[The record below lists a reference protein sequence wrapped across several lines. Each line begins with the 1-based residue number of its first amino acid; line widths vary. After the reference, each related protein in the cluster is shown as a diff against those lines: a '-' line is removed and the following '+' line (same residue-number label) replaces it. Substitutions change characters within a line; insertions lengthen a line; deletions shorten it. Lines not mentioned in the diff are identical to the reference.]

1 MKRIIAV
8 LLAVLAGTGAALA
21 ACAPNTTVLNETN
34 GDTIITET
42 AENENEGAENPP
54 SSARPDLP
62 DAPVGAQ
69 ATEMLPP
76 EPDGYSAPDQPGAID
91 YMWLSYCGKMIIPYM
106 SFAYAKDYVE
116 HEDGSRG
123 FLNADGVGFSH
134 KLPEVIGE
142 LPTVSVPFGTVLGEN
157 CTVDQIKLY
166 DPASFECTAYSV
178 APSELQTVLCGA
190 GKDIVVE
197 MVIRR
202 SEHIEELDEDEY
214 FAYSCAFIAAAQP
227 PEQQTPDM
235 SYCPRETAPSGTSVC
250 AGTVVPGVSTPK
262 PTPKPT
268 SLRLSDMSEEDCIR
282 TLREFGAQIPG
293 GREMGIMAMVRDFE
307 EDIDRPYPGDVYFDD
322 EYNLYESVRAAVRA
336 YYSSVGAAL
345 ASTPKPT
352 PAPTARPTA
361 APTAVPTPKPTNA
374 PTAAPTPKPTPKPT
388 AAPVIEPGEN
398 EFIMTGFLKVRA
410 EGLLY
415 TPVEKLDYSK
425 LWLDDIGGFIHGDG
439 LWFGGYLSDP
449 EFAAALPVVPYD
461 PDFRFV
467 LAEGCRIYRIDVF
480 DADTHERTAWKISES
495 ELRSMAASADNG
507 IIAVVYA
514 SCRGRCVNGEYEYWG
529 NAYGFRLG

>member
-54 SSARPDLP
+54 SSAQPDLP

-69 ATEMLPP
+69 ATEILPP

-202 SEHIEELDEDEY
+202 TEHIEELDENEY

-262 PTPKPT
+262 
-268 SLRLSDMSEEDCIR
+268 
-282 TLREFGAQIPG
+282 
-293 GREMGIMAMVRDFE
+293 
-307 EDIDRPYPGDVYFDD
+307 
-322 EYNLYESVRAAVRA
+322 
-336 YYSSVGAAL
+336 
-345 ASTPKPT
+345 
-352 PAPTARPTA
+352 PTA

>member
-8 LLAVLAGTGAALA
+8 LLAVFVSCGAALIGCTSKEPVLTQA
-21 ACAPNTTVLNETN
+21 A
-34 GDTIITET
+34 G
-42 AENENEGAENPP
+42 NEGAAEVAVNENVTNPP
-54 SSARPDLP
+54 ASEPSEAPAGAR
-62 DAPVGAQ
+62 G
-69 ATEMLPP
+69 TEMITP

-134 KLPEVIGE
+134 ILPEVIGE

-157 CTVDQIKLY
+157 CAVDRINLY

-262 PTPKPT
+262 PT
-268 SLRLSDMSEEDCIR
+268 
-282 TLREFGAQIPG
+282 
-293 GREMGIMAMVRDFE
+293 
-307 EDIDRPYPGDVYFDD
+307 
-322 EYNLYESVRAAVRA
+322 
-336 YYSSVGAAL
+336 
-345 ASTPKPT
+345 
-352 PAPTARPTA
+352 
-361 APTAVPTPKPTNA
+361 
-374 PTAAPTPKPTPKPT
+374 AAPTPKPTPKPT

-449 EFAAALPVVPYD
+449 EFAAALPRVPYD
-461 PDFRFV
+461 PDFGFV
-467 LAEGCRIYRIDVF
+467 LAEGCSIYRIDVF
-480 DADTHERTAWKISES
+480 DVDTHERIAWKISES
-495 ELRSMAASADNG
+495 ELRQMAASAEDG
-507 IIAVVYA
+507 LIAAVYV
-514 SCRGRCVNGEYEYWG
+514 SCRGRCINGEYESWG

>member
-1 MKRIIAV
+1 MKRIVAV
-8 LLAVLAGTGAALA
+8 LLAVFVSCGAALIGCTSKEPVLTQA
-21 ACAPNTTVLNETN
+21 A
-34 GDTIITET
+34 G
-42 AENENEGAENPP
+42 NEGAAEAAVNENVTNPP
-54 SSARPDLP
+54 ASARPDLP

-134 KLPEVIGE
+134 ILPEVIGE

-157 CTVDQIKLY
+157 CSVDRIKLY

-190 GKDIVVE
+190 KKDIVVE

-262 PTPKPT
+262 PT
-268 SLRLSDMSEEDCIR
+268 
-282 TLREFGAQIPG
+282 
-293 GREMGIMAMVRDFE
+293 
-307 EDIDRPYPGDVYFDD
+307 
-322 EYNLYESVRAAVRA
+322 AAP
-336 YYSSVGAAL
+336 
-345 ASTPKPT
+345 TPK
-352 PAPTARPTA
+352 PTA

-415 TPVEKLDYSK
+415 TPVEELDYSK

-449 EFAAALPVVPYD
+449 EFAAALPRVPYD
-461 PDFRFV
+461 PDFGFV
-467 LAEGCRIYRIDVF
+467 LAEGCSIYRIDVF
-480 DADTHERTAWKISES
+480 DVVTCERIAWKISES
-495 ELRSMAASADNG
+495 ELREMAASAEDG
-507 IIAVVYA
+507 LIAAVYV
-514 SCRGRCVNGEYEYWG
+514 SCRGRCINGEYESWG